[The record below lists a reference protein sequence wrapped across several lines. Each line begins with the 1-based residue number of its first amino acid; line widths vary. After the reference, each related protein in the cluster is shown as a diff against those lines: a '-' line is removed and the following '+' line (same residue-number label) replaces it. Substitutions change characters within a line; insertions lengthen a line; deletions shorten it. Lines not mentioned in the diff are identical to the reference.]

1 MKTVEFK
8 NKVAPL
14 RRNLKFKL
22 SKNDADNWNP
32 AGVPFTQ
39 FMNAL
44 SIFFPAGEKFFI
56 DSVHNYRDKITDPR
70 LKKDIQSFIAQE
82 ALHTREHL
90 VYNEALIDAGFPV
103 DKYMNG
109 VEKLLKFAQK
119 ILPNHIQLAVT
130 ISLEHVTASLGHVLL
145 KDPQIMEGAE
155 KGFKNV
161 WYWHAMEEIE
171 HKGVAY
177 DVWNEVMPATPYR
190 YIARVGTN
198 VLVHLVFW
206 SLVVPFHL
214 GLVRKSGEL
223 FNVKAWVKCT
233 NYLWG
238 KPGALRKISIEMLD
252 YFRIG
257 FHPWQQDNRD
267 LLENIDQFA
276 EDVTAEY
283 QQASA

>member
-1 MKTVEFK
+1 
-8 NKVAPL
+8 
-14 RRNLKFKL
+14 
-22 SKNDADNWNP
+22 
-32 AGVPFTQ
+32 
-39 FMNAL
+39 
-44 SIFFPAGEKFFI
+44 
-56 DSVHNYRDKITDPR
+56 
-70 LKKDIQSFIAQE
+70 
-82 ALHTREHL
+82 
-90 VYNEALIDAGFPV
+90 
-103 DKYMNG
+103 
-109 VEKLLKFAQK
+109 
-119 ILPNHIQLAVT
+119 
-130 ISLEHVTASLGHVLL
+130 
-145 KDPQIMEGAE
+145 
-155 KGFKNV
+155 
-161 WYWHAMEEIE
+161 
-171 HKGVAY
+171 
-177 DVWNEVMPATPYR
+177 MPATPYR
-190 YIARVGTN
+190 YVARVGTN

-223 FNVKAWVKCT
+223 FNVKAWVKCA